1 MWRRL
6 LPRPRWLPRLAVMR
20 PHRVV
25 VGCFAAVLLLTLV
38 VALRD
43 LYLVRERELR
53 NRQHSL
59 ELRALGVEAVLD
71 AERRRLAYVSR
82 YAERLFDIQASA
94 DAVAADAAMQEAYAQ
109 RNAPVWQ
116 MKLPLDDPPLIGV
129 GPAQLTGLSS
139 FERRDAD
146 LMADLYVGRMISQ
159 LLGMGVRSD
168 RIQGSALFISRNG
181 FFVAYP
187 PVDPAMAAS
196 MLQRFDSVPYYRS
209 QTPELNPGREIYWAP
224 LYADFQS
231 KRRMTTLSVPI
242 YSGRQFRG
250 VVAIDVEQ
258 MRLDEVLRAAS
269 EPGAVHYMMNVHG
282 DVLAVGDEPV
292 RAVRKWPDAVPG
304 NWRDHVPADLFTRGS
319 GIMQRDGDYLLFHRT
334 PQSPWVLIDVVPAR
348 ELYESMLASMSRPL
362 LAIWVLLPFLL
373 WITLKVVTQLFDH
386 YIALGEKLQE
396 LAQQDPLTGLSNRR
410 RMRELAQYALERQR
424 REGQPLALLMIDID
438 FFKKVNDR
446 WGHAS
451 GDKVLVQLAHTLRAT
466 MRSVDLPARMGGE
479 EFAVLLPN
487 TSLAEAAQSAE
498 RLRGAIAACV
508 VEADPEAGVEPSDRV
523 IRFTISVG
531 VAEAPADVPPDTPVT
546 LDGLAAIA
554 DRRLYDAK
562 SHGRNRV
569 VSDDSLHAAAVPQV
583 HAKA

>member
-6 LPRPRWLPRLAVMR
+6 LPQPRWLPRLAVMR

-25 VGCFAAVLLLTLV
+25 VGCFAVVLLLTLV

-53 NRQHSL
+53 SRQHSL

-71 AERRRLAYVSR
+71 SERQRLAYISS
-82 YAERLFDIQASA
+82 YAQRLFDIQASA
-94 DAVAADAAMQEAYAQ
+94 DAVAADAAMQQAYAQ

-187 PVDPAMAAS
+187 PVDPAMAAR

-209 QTPELNPGREIYWAP
+209 QTPELNPRREIYWAP

-231 KRRMTTLSVPI
+231 KQRMTTLSVPI
-242 YSGRQFRG
+242 YAGRQFRG

-258 MRLDEVLRAAS
+258 TRLDELLRAAS
-269 EPGAVHYMMNVHG
+269 EPGMVHYMMNVHG

-319 GIMQRDGDYLLFHRT
+319 GIMQRDGDYLLFHRAS
-334 PQSPWVLIDVVPAR
+334 QSPWVLIDVVPAR
-348 ELYESMLASMSRPL
+348 ELYESMLARMSRPL
-362 LAIWVLLPFLL
+362 LLIWVLLPFLL

-386 YIALGEKLQE
+386 YIALGEKLQQ
-396 LAQQDPLTGLSNRR
+396 LAQQDPLTGLANRR
-410 RMRELAQYALERQR
+410 RMRELVQYALESQR
-424 REGQPLALLMIDID
+424 REGRPLALLMIDID

-466 MRSVDLPARMGGE
+466 MRSVDLPARLGGE
-479 EFAVLLPN
+479 EFAVLMPN
-487 TSLAEAAQSAE
+487 TSLAEAVQSAE
-498 RLRGAIAACV
+498 RLRGAIAACA
-508 VEADPEAGVEPSDRV
+508 VEADPEAGVETSDRV

-531 VAEAPADVPPDTPVT
+531 VAEAPADVSPDTPAT

-562 SHGRNRV
+562 THGRNRV
-569 VSDDSLHAAAVPQV
+569 ISDDSLHAAGAPHA